1 MIRTYLDAGVLIA
14 VARGH
19 PDSAQTARNIMA
31 DPERVFVASV
41 FLRLEVLPKAI
52 YQRRAAEVDLYQRY
66 FARVAA
72 WADPSETLTNL
83 AEQEAA
89 RSGLNAL
96 DALHIAAAQV
106 LGADELVT
114 TEKPR
119 KPLHRT
125 TSVRVVA
132 IPS

>member
-14 VARGH
+14 SVRGDPGAARAAY
-19 PDSAQTARNIMA
+19 DLLEN
-31 DPERVFVASV
+31 PEREFVASV

-52 YQRRAAEVDLYQRY
+52 HQRRTAEVAFYRRY
-66 FARVAA
+66 FEQVVA
-72 WADPSETLTNL
+72 WADPLDELVNL

-89 RSGLNAL
+89 RYGLSAL
-96 DALHIAAAQV
+96 DALHVAGASM

-114 TEKPR
+114 TEGLR
-119 KPLHRT
+119 KPIHRA

-132 IPS
+132 I